1 MRTATL
7 LLALLVFV
15 TSGALSQQLQQ
26 PEVRRTFAMAGTF
39 ELGGSASFSSY
50 TAVNNGS
57 TSDASYSLAFSPTAG
72 YFIIDELEFV
82 VNPLM
87 VSYAWSGSLKALNM
101 QPMAG
106 LAYNFRAHPRA
117 FPYVEGVA
125 GAAYSWS
132 DNGISTLSRSGFAWA
147 GRVGIKAL
155 ITGTGIANIAVQYQQ
170 VTLNRSGDNQR
181 NGFNQIALSVGLAV
195 WL

>member
-7 LLALLVFV
+7 LLALFMFV
-15 TSGALSQQLQQ
+15 TGGVLAQQT
-26 PEVRRTFAMAGTF
+26 EVRRTFAMAGTF
-39 ELGGSASFSSY
+39 ELGGFASFSSY

-57 TSDASYSLAFSPTAG
+57 TSDASYGLAFSPSAG
-72 YFIIDELEFV
+72 YFIMDELELV

-87 VSYAWSGSLKALNM
+87 VSYAWSGNVKALNL

-125 GAAYSWS
+125 GVAYSRS
-132 DNGISTLSRSGFAWA
+132 DNGVATMTRSGFAWA

-155 ITGTGIANIAVQYQQ
+155 VTGTGIANIAVQYQQ
-170 VTLNRSGDNQR
+170 VTLNRSSDSQR
-181 NGFNQIALSVGLAV
+181 NGFNEIALTVGLAV